1 MIEHV
6 LVDYTIVLML
16 VINMVKI
23 KKYAVFVFF
32 TILISCQKKESVLIY
47 DEMNNTIETINSDY
61 SILALD
67 IVNISDKKTE
77 NKEVSIDFK
86 NTKKSSISLDSIFK
100 EPSES
105 NLKSNNYE
113 IRVLLEK
120 THLKD
125 SESKEEEK
133 YKLMTLSSKEINKG
147 ETNFKELLK

>member
-1 MIEHV
+1 
-6 LVDYTIVLML
+6 
-16 VINMVKI
+16 
-23 KKYAVFVFF
+23 
-32 TILISCQKKESVLIY
+32 
-47 DEMNNTIETINSDY
+47 
-61 SILALD
+61 LALD

-77 NKEVSIDFK
+77 KKEVSIDFK
-86 NTKKSSISLDSIFK
+86 DTKKSSISLDSIFK

-133 YKLMTLSSKEINKG
+133 YKLMKFIIKRNK
-147 ETNFKELLK
+147 